1 MVVGEDCLLCALV
14 GVAGSTVIGDRVVL
28 GGKAGVG
35 DNLRV
40 GSDVVFGAGTIALSN
55 VPSAGDAGYP
65 AVRMAAHLDSYKA
78 LRRLPRL
85 LRRLAGGEKAVPNPA
100 EDD

>member
-1 MVVGEDCLLCALV
+1 
-14 GVAGSTVIGDRVVL
+14 VIGDRVVL

-35 DNLRV
+35 DNLKV

-55 VPSAGDAGYP
+55 VPSGRVMLGYP
-65 AVRMAAHLDSYKA
+65 AVRMAAHVDSYKA